1 MKRLWHLPG
10 LACSF
15 VGSLLIIWLW
25 DPFAGMG
32 TGMLIVTLLGAV
44 AVSHLAACIAG
55 LFLLNVSWRRHVIV
69 LSVALLP
76 ALLFSLI
83 QLRDAYY
90 LRYQAV
96 FDRFRDELANPIPS
110 SVRNLRFN
118 PLSET
123 INANLSFRFDIDP
136 KDLGD
141 ILSSR
146 HLQPVDSDSLLCPQD
161 YFKYP
166 YYLPVRGRFV
176 LYQGRDKDGDV
187 LTLKITEARD
197 HAVFRKES
205 EAYYKYHYW
214 NSNPTLVKMGQD
226 DLERLKGKWIV
237 EQAGA
242 ANGSQPFRTIT
253 NSTSGAAGSRR

>member
-1 MKRLWHLPG
+1 
-10 LACSF
+10 
-15 VGSLLIIWLW
+15 
-25 DPFAGMG
+25 MG
-32 TGMLIVTLLGAV
+32 TGMLVGTWLGAV
-44 AVSHLAACIAG
+44 AVSHLAAGIAG
-55 LFLLNVSWRRHVIV
+55 LLFLNVTWRRHVIV

-76 ALLFSLI
+76 ALLFSLS

-96 FDRFRDELANPIPS
+96 YDRFRDELANPIPN

-123 INANLSFRFDIDP
+123 INADLSFRFDIDP

-141 ILSSR
+141 ILSSK
-146 HLQPVDSDSLLCPQD
+146 HLQPVESDSLMCPQD

-166 YYLPVRGRFV
+166 YYLPVRGNFV
-176 LYQGRDKDGDV
+176 LYQGRDKDGGV
-187 LTLKITEARD
+187 LTLKVTEAHD

-214 NSNPTLVKMGQD
+214 DSNPTLVKMGQD
-226 DLERLKGKWIV
+226 DLERLKAKWIG
-237 EQAGA
+237 EQAAA
-242 ANGSQPFRTIT
+242 ANGSQPIRATT
-253 NSTSGAAGSRR
+253 NSTSGPADSRP